1 MRLWVPRG
9 KDKPLP
15 LLLRPL
21 CELLAAELVWLGV
34 EMISSLAN
42 SLGGWAQSGF
52 SRSCGRFQNMCPCNS
67 FPGIQ
72 YQPDYG
78 PQHSQKPRGTDP
90 MVGPARW
97 HKPGEA

>member
-42 SLGGWAQSGF
+42 SLGGWAQSGL
-52 SRSCGRFQNMCPCNS
+52 SR
-67 FPGIQ
+67 
-72 YQPDYG
+72 
-78 PQHSQKPRGTDP
+78 
-90 MVGPARW
+90 
-97 HKPGEA
+97 